1 MKVERVAR
9 QVVLQQVRRRRL
21 RLGTGRAVVPT
32 EARLRWAPNWKSQL
46 LGDLDAQTRGLVDVG
61 ANCGQTLLDFMAA
74 GGQRH
79 YVGFEPLPEAAA
91 HVHDLIVLN
100 GLTDSTVL
108 PAALGAGH
116 EVVPIHV
123 PIGDSTS
130 ATLRSD
136 LRPGRLSMRRTIS
149 VHVFDDIW
157 AAVDPGVSNPVVK
170 IDVEGAELEVLIGM
184 RRFLLEARPTILCEV
199 LDADASADL
208 VAHDAR
214 LSALEDL
221 LAEVRYKVSRVD
233 KSTGGMT
240 GQTAC
245 DRFPRREW
253 RPATAEECDY
263 LLHPA

>member
-1 MKVERVAR
+1 MWV
-9 QVVLQQVRRRRL
+9 
-21 RLGTGRAVVPT
+21 
-32 EARLRWAPNWKSQL
+32 PNWKSQL
-46 LGDLDAQTRGLVDVG
+46 LEDLDAQSRGLVDIG

-91 HVHDLIVLN
+91 HVHDLIVQN
-100 GLTDSTVL
+100 GLIESTVL
-108 PAALGAGH
+108 PSALGADH

-136 LRPGRLSMRRTIS
+136 LRPGRASIRRTIS

-157 AAVDPGVSNPVVK
+157 AAVDPGVPSPVVK
-170 IDVEGAELEVLIGM
+170 IDVEGAELEVLRGM
-184 RRFLLEARPTILCEV
+184 RRFLLGARPTILCEV
-199 LDADASADL
+199 LDADVSADS

-214 LSALEDL
+214 LTLLEDL
-221 LAEVRYKVSRVD
+221 LTEARYKISRVD
-233 KSTGGMT
+233 KSTGT
-240 GQTAC
+240 RTSLTAC

-253 RPATAEECDY
+253 RPAAAEECDY
-263 LLHPA
+263 LFEPA